1 MANPKGA
8 KAREPYQRSIS
19 DRLLPKGRKNFD
31 EEGLRRSQ
39 LSLLPTI
46 GERFGE
52 WFEAS
57 SYGKKRLVM
66 LRGCRGIPA
75 L

>member
-1 MANPKGA
+1 MVLAYHCASRKEIMANPKGA
-8 KAREPYQRSIS
+8 KAGEPYY
-19 DRLLPKGRKNFD
+19 NFD
-31 EEGLRRSQ
+31 EECHRRSQ